1 MESFF
6 TESPSL
12 KFKSSPCAADRRQGP
27 VESLSVPSS
36 SRSRQ
41 ASALAVG
48 AVWAIVVAAAAFLGL
63 RAGFSGPRFAD
74 ALGVAAAL
82 FAFELFLALPNVQNA
97 VLASFGNRGG
107 ALAPLVPLFA
117 VLVYASTVAGGW
129 PWMLI
134 GAAYA
139 VIPALLLATSRSKAP
154 GTWED
159 YAALLVLW
167 LPVEFRWMYPLFP
180 YPPPLTHTLTIL
192 MALGTGVAAFVLLR
206 RMQGVGYSLEWRR
219 GFAFHFGFN
228 FLALSAIAIPL
239 GLKIGFLH
247 WKPALPAIRAISL
260 SGPIGA
266 ILSGVGILFFT
277 ALPEEFLF
285 RGLLQNL
292 LSKSFQNEWA
302 GLILASV
309 IFGFSHILH
318 APFPNWKYV
327 FLATIAGFF
336 YGRAWMKTGSL
347 VPGVLIHAAVDTLWH
362 ILFR

>member
-1 MESFF
+1 MTLRS
-6 TESPSL
+6 
-12 KFKSSPCAADRRQGP
+12 KSNQISGA
-27 VESLSVPSS
+27 
-36 SRSRQ
+36 
-41 ASALAVG
+41 AVG
-48 AVWAIVVAAAAFLGL
+48 AVWAIVVACAAFLGL
-63 RAGFSGPRFAD
+63 RAGFGGRHFAI

-82 FAFELFLALPNVQNA
+82 FAFELFLALPSAQNA

-107 ALAPLVPLFA
+107 TLAPIVPLFA
-117 VLVYASTVAGGW
+117 ALTYSWGVAGGW
-129 PWMLI
+129 QMILI

-139 VIPALLLATSRSKAP
+139 VIPALLLASSRGKAP

-167 LPVEFRWMYPLFP
+167 LPVEFRWMYRLFP

-192 MALGTGVAAFVLLR
+192 MALSTGVAAFALLR
-206 RMQGVGYSLEWRR
+206 RMPGVGYALEWRR

-228 FLALSAIAIPL
+228 FLVFSAIAIPL
-239 GLKIGFLH
+239 GIKLGFLH

-260 SGPIGA
+260 SGPVGTL
-266 ILSGVGILFFT
+266 LSAAGILLFT
-277 ALPEEFLF
+277 AWPEEFLF

-292 LSKSFQNEWA
+292 LSKSFRSEWA
-302 GLILASV
+302 GLIAASV

-347 VPGVLIHAAVDTLWH
+347 VPGVLIHATVDTLWH

>member
-1 MESFF
+1 M
-6 TESPSL
+6 
-12 KFKSSPCAADRRQGP
+12 
-27 VESLSVPSS
+27 
-36 SRSRQ
+36 
-41 ASALAVG
+41 
-48 AVWAIVVAAAAFLGL
+48 AAAAFLGL

-167 LPVEFRWMYPLFP
+167 LPVEFRWMYRFFP

-228 FLALSAIAIPL
+228 FLALSA
-239 GLKIGFLH
+239 
-247 WKPALPAIRAISL
+247 
-260 SGPIGA
+260 
-266 ILSGVGILFFT
+266 
-277 ALPEEFLF
+277 
-285 RGLLQNL
+285 
-292 LSKSFQNEWA
+292 
-302 GLILASV
+302 
-309 IFGFSHILH
+309 
-318 APFPNWKYV
+318 
-327 FLATIAGFF
+327 
-336 YGRAWMKTGSL
+336 
-347 VPGVLIHAAVDTLWH
+347 
-362 ILFR
+362 

>member
-1 MESFF
+1 MD
-6 TESPSL
+6 TG
-12 KFKSSPCAADRRQGP
+12 QGP
-27 VESLSVPSS
+27 VESHFVPSS
-36 SRSRQ
+36 SKSRPV
-41 ASALAVG
+41 SSLAVG

-82 FAFELFLALPNVQNA
+82 FAFELFLALPNVQSA

-117 VLVYASTVAGGW
+117 VLVYAWTVTGGW
-129 PWMLI
+129 QWMLV

-139 VIPALLLATSRSKAP
+139 VIPALLLAAGRGKAP

-167 LPVEFRWMYPLFP
+167 LPVEFRWTYRLFP

-192 MALGTGVAAFVLLR
+192 MALSTGVAAFVLLR
-206 RMQGVGYSLEWRR
+206 RMPGAGYALEWRR

-228 FLALSAIAIPL
+228 FLVLSAIAIPL

-247 WKPALPAIRAISL
+247 WKPALPGLRAISL
-260 SGPIGA
+260 SGPVGA
-266 ILSGVGILFFT
+266 VLSGVGILFFT
-277 ALPEEFLF
+277 AWPEEFLF

-292 LSKSFQNEWA
+292 LSQTFKSEWA
-302 GLILASV
+302 GLIAASV

-327 FLATIAGFF
+327 LLASIAGFF

-347 VPGVLIHAAVDTLWH
+347 VPGVLMHAAVDTLWH

>member
-1 MESFF
+1 M
-6 TESPSL
+6 
-12 KFKSSPCAADRRQGP
+12 A
-27 VESLSVPSS
+27 SS
-36 SRSRQ
+36 SKSNPV
-41 ASALAVG
+41 SGVAVG
-48 AVWAIVVAAAAFLGL
+48 AVWAIVVASAAFLGL
-63 RAGFSGPRFAD
+63 RAGFGGRHFVI

-82 FAFELFLALPNVQNA
+82 FAFELFLALPGVENA

-107 ALAPLVPLFA
+107 ILAPIVPLFA
-117 VLVYASTVAGGW
+117 VLVYSWGVAGGW
-129 PWMLI
+129 HWMLI

-139 VIPALLLATSRSKAP
+139 VMPALLLATSRGKAP

-159 YAALLVLW
+159 YAALLVIW
-167 LPVEFRWMYPLFP
+167 LPVEFRWMYHLFP

-192 MALGTGVAAFVLLR
+192 MALGTVVAAFVLLR
-206 RMQGVGYSLEWRR
+206 RMPGVGYALEWRR
-219 GFAFHFGFN
+219 GFGFHFGFN
-228 FLALSAIAIPL
+228 FLVFSAIAIPL
-239 GLKIGFLH
+239 GIKIGFLH
-247 WKPALPAIRAISL
+247 WKPALPRIRAISL
-260 SGPIGA
+260 SGPIGVG
-266 ILSGVGILFFT
+266 LSAVGILLFT
-277 ALPEEFLF
+277 AWPEEFLF

-292 LSKSFQNEWA
+292 LSKSFRSEWA
-302 GLILASV
+302 GLIVASV

>member
-1 MESFF
+1 MAV
-6 TESPSL
+6 
-12 KFKSSPCAADRRQGP
+12 AA
-27 VESLSVPSS
+27 L
-36 SRSRQ
+36 
-41 ASALAVG
+41 
-48 AVWAIVVAAAAFLGL
+48 WAIVVAAAAFLGL
-63 RAGFSGPRFAD
+63 RAGFSGRQFAD

-82 FAFELFLALPNVQNA
+82 FAFELFLALPGVQNA

-107 ALAPLVPLFA
+107 ILAPIVPLFA
-117 VLVYASTVAGGW
+117 VLVYSWGVAGGW

-139 VIPALLLATSRSKAP
+139 VIPALLLASSRGKAP

-159 YAALLVLW
+159 YAALVVLW
-167 LPVEFRWMYPLFP
+167 LPVEFRWMYRLFP
-180 YPPPLTHTLTIL
+180 YPAPLTHTLTIL
-192 MALGTGVAAFVLLR
+192 MALSVGVAAFVLLR
-206 RMQGVGYSLEWRR
+206 QLPGVGYVLEWRR

-228 FLALSAIAIPL
+228 FLVFSIIAIPL

-260 SGPIGA
+260 SGPIGVV
-266 ILSGVGILFFT
+266 LSAVGILLFT
-277 ALPEEFLF
+277 AWPEEFLF

-292 LSKSFQNEWA
+292 LSKSFGSEWA
-302 GLILASV
+302 GLIVASV

-327 FLATIAGFF
+327 LLATIAGFF

>member
-1 MESFF
+1 MAP
-6 TESPSL
+6 SP
-12 KFKSSPCAADRRQGP
+12 KSSQ
-27 VESLSVPSS
+27 V
-36 SRSRQ
+36 
-41 ASALAVG
+41 SAVAVG
-48 AVWAIVVAAAAFLGL
+48 AAWAIVVAAAAFLGL
-63 RAGFSGPRFAD
+63 RAGFGGRHFAI

-82 FAFELFLALPNVQNA
+82 FAFELFLALPGVQSA
-97 VLASFGNRGG
+97 VLASLGSRGG
-107 ALAPLVPLFA
+107 ILAPIVPLFA
-117 VLVYASTVAGGW
+117 VLVYSWGAAGGW
-129 PWMLI
+129 EMMLV

-139 VIPALLLATSRSKAP
+139 VIPALLLASSRGKAP

-167 LPVEFRWMYPLFP
+167 LPVEFRWMYRLFP

-192 MALGTGVAAFVLLR
+192 MALSTGVGALVLLR
-206 RMQGVGYSLEWRR
+206 RMPGVGYALEWRR

-228 FLALSAIAIPL
+228 FLALSVIAIPL

-260 SGPIGA
+260 SGPVGTLLSA
-266 ILSGVGILFFT
+266 IGILLFT
-277 ALPEEFLF
+277 AWPEEFLF

-292 LSKSFQNEWA
+292 LSKSFRSEWA
-302 GLILASV
+302 GLIVASV

-347 VPGVLIHAAVDTLWH
+347 VPGVLIHAGVDTLWH

>member
-1 MESFF
+1 MGIS
-6 TESPSL
+6 S
-12 KFKSSPCAADRRQGP
+12 KSNQGST
-27 VESLSVPSS
+27 V
-36 SRSRQ
+36 
-41 ASALAVG
+41 AVG
-48 AVWAIVVAAAAFLGL
+48 AIWAIVVACTAFLGL
-63 RAGFSGPRFAD
+63 RAGFSGRHFAI

-82 FAFELFLALPNVQNA
+82 FAFELFLALPQVQNA
-97 VLASFGNRGG
+97 VVASFGNRGG
-107 ALAPLVPLFA
+107 VLAPIAPLFA
-117 VLVYASTVAGGW
+117 VLVYSWGVAGGW
-129 PWMLI
+129 HWMLI
-134 GAAYA
+134 GSAYA
-139 VIPALLLATSRSKAP
+139 VIPALLLANSRGKAP

-159 YAALLVLW
+159 YAAIIVLW
-167 LPVEFRWMYPLFP
+167 LPVEFRWMYHLFP

-192 MALGTGVAAFVLLR
+192 MALGTGIAAFVLLR
-206 RMQGVGYSLEWRR
+206 RMPGVGYSLEWRR

-228 FLALSAIAIPL
+228 FVVFSAIAIPL
-239 GLKIGFLH
+239 GLKIGFFH
-247 WKPALPAIRAISL
+247 WKPALPAIRAISI

-266 ILSGVGILFFT
+266 ALSAVGILLFT
-277 ALPEEFLF
+277 AWPEEFLF

-292 LSKSFQNEWA
+292 LSKSFRSQWA
-302 GLILASV
+302 GLIVASV